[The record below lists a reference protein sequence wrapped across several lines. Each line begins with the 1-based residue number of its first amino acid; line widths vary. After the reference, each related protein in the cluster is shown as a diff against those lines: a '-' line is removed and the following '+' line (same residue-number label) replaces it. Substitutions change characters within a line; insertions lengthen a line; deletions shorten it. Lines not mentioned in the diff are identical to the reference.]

1 MLASLVAS
9 SNASALAALPVT
21 SNPQLH
27 LDRTIQ
33 TTPFAGSAISMKDSE
48 GSAYVPSDNS
58 LWLTGDNDRAI
69 YEVNPATGELKRKID
84 RTTFEA
90 ATPLGDPGGPQAGPN
105 RSPDFESMAFD
116 GTYLYVFS
124 GVCCV
129 STVLP
134 TVFRLAKVN
143 GVFAG
148 RVLPAASDRK

>member
-9 SNASALAALPVT
+9 SNVSALAALPVT
-21 SNPQLH
+21 SNPQLQ

-105 RSPDFESMAFD
+105 RSADFESMAFD

-134 TVFRLAKVN
+134 TVFRLARRERSV
-143 GVFAG
+143 
-148 RVLPAASDRK
+148 RRSSPTSR